1 MHPWDNGIQEEQDE
15 LTKPLKVLKVCL
27 MVGELTGV
35 QESSFKELRG
45 SCSRYPCLKQ
55 PTSNSI
61 FFGNDDRR
69 DLFDSD

>member
-35 QESSFKELRG
+35 QEGSFKDPFAALAQDPLLEAANVELNFFRERRPQG
-45 SCSRYPCLKQ
+45 S
-55 PTSNSI
+55 
-61 FFGNDDRR
+61 F
-69 DLFDSD
+69 